1 MVEYDLTC
9 QLSTKFQGSG
19 GARAMF
25 EGERT
30 EYDINL
36 SNGKI
41 MNTKTVEY
49 LI

>member
-1 MVEYDLTC
+1 MAEYDLTN

-25 EGERT
+25 DGVGT

-41 MNTKTVEY
+41 LNTKTVEY